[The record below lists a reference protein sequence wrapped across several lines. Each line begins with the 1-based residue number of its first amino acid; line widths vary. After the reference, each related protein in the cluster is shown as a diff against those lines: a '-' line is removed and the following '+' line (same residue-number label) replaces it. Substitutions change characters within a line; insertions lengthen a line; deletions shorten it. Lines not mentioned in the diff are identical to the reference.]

1 MEVALFFA
9 VYFAVGFLFLVVLDL
24 TTRRIRDRLKGAVYE
39 VHERLATLGFVTS
52 IRASY
57 VIFSL
62 VLFVFWPAVAYG
74 AVTTIGKGST
84 DENQEGK

>member
-1 MEVALFFA
+1 MIATVVAAYFVTGFVLLVLFD
-9 VYFAVGFLFLVVLDL
+9 LV
-24 TTRRIRDRLKGAVYE
+24 TQRIRSRLRNSVYE

-74 AVTTIGKGST
+74 AVTTIGNRGTDDRQKG
-84 DENQEGK
+84 E